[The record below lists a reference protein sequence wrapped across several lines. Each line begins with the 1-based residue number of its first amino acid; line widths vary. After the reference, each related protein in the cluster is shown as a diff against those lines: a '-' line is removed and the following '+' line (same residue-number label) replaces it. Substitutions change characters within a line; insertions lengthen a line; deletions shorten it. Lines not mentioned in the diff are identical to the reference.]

1 MQDYSGHQ
9 IDRYQV
15 ISQLGVGGM
24 AVVYKAYDVRLER
37 DIALKLIR
45 TDAIP
50 VEQHERLLK
59 RFEREAQS
67 QAKFTHPNIV
77 PVYDYGQ
84 YEDIP
89 YLVLAYLPGGTLK
102 SRIKGPTPPRKSL
115 EIIIPIC
122 DALAYAHNL
131 GVFHR
136 DIKPS
141 NILFDSVD
149 RPILAD
155 FGIAK
160 LLESNENTLTGTGLG
175 VGTPEY
181 MAPEQWQGKADASS
195 DQYSLAVVL
204 YELLTGKR
212 PYTADTPVAIAL
224 KQMSEPLKR
233 PSELINGLPD
243 DIEKTLYKG
252 LARNPQDR
260 FATIEQFG
268 KVLESILEKIKRT
281 SFNQIPDGSRE
292 EITPADEMPSQDI
305 LSEQVTID
313 DIDKNRITPLPPVI
327 VDKSVN
333 QEQKTS
339 NRKQRRI
346 WFGIIG
352 AAIFLITLLCIIIF
366 IGNKVLEKGMLSSIE
381 DTTNEEPLIT
391 EETHIPSIP
400 STPTKQSTTKPSTSE
415 QEFTELSPTNFVTPT
430 PVIYYPL
437 SGCAGSQLHL
447 GDSAFVSYNTGSNF
461 LRKEPDTNPTD
472 NIVGEIEPGEVI
484 IIIDGPVCNYGWLLW
499 KVQTTRNETGWTPET
514 NGNEFW
520 VLPLTTRDLCEGA
533 LPSRLVVAGMAK
545 VMEEPDKANWVREEP
560 GDNETFIGKI
570 YPGEWMEIID
580 GPYCGGNTTWWK
592 VKAINSGL
600 TGWTMEGNAEYYY
613 LVPAP

>member
-1 MQDYSGHQ
+1 MQNFTDQQ
-9 IDRYQV
+9 IDHYH
-15 ISQLGVGGM
+15 ILEPLGQGGM

-37 DIALKLIR
+37 YVALKLIR

-50 VEQHERLLK
+50 LEQHERILK
-59 RFEREAQS
+59 RFEREARS

-102 SRIKGPTPPRKSL
+102 SRIKGPTQLRSSL

-181 MAPEQWQGKADASS
+181 MAPEQWQGKANASS

-204 YELLTGKR
+204 YELLTGKK

-224 KQMSEPLKR
+224 KQMSEPFKR
-233 PSELINGLPD
+233 PSELINGFPD
-243 DIEKTLYKG
+243 DIEKILYKG
-252 LARNPQDR
+252 LTRNPQDR
-260 FATIEQFG
+260 FATIDQFG
-268 KVLESILEKIKRT
+268 KALESILEKIKRT
-281 SFNQIPDGSRE
+281 SFNQIPDGSRK
-292 EITPADEMPSQDI
+292 EITPANEMPSQDI

-313 DIDKNRITPLPPVI
+313 DIDKKRITPLPPVI

-333 QEQKTS
+333 QEEETS

-346 WFGIIG
+346 WFGLIG
-352 AAIFLITLLCIIIF
+352 AAIFLIALLWIIIF
-366 IGNKVLEKGMLSSIE
+366 IGNKVLQKGIFSSIE
-381 DTTNEEPLIT
+381 DTTNEETLIT
-391 EETHIPSIP
+391 EETRIPSIA
-400 STPTKQSTTKPSTSE
+400 STPTKQSTIKPSTSE
-415 QEFTELSPTNFVTPT
+415 QELTELSPMNFVTPT

-437 SGCAGSQLHL
+437 SGCAASQLHL
-447 GDSAFVSYNTGSNF
+447 GDSAFISYNTGSNF

-472 NIVGEIEPGEVI
+472 NIIGEIESGEVI

-533 LPSRLVVAGMAK
+533 LPSRLVVGSMAK

-570 YPGEWMEIID
+570 YPGEWMEIIG

-592 VKAINSGL
+592 IKAVNSDL
-600 TGWTMEGNAEYYY
+600 IGWTMEGNAEYYY